1 MIRFTVIGQKEVVA
15 TLGRV
20 SGEVRRRVRTAIG
33 RLTLRLERRI
43 KEQKLSGQVLRV
55 RTGTL
60 RRSVSSVVVSNP
72 AVVVGTVSTNVEYAR
87 VHEFGFDGTVTV
99 REHMRTVKQAFGR
112 PLKTPKTVRVTATKS
127 DGSAVE
133 FDAVVRI
140 DTPGEADYYRNGG
153 ILQYVLRNMLRS

>member
-112 PLKTPKTVRVTATKS
+112 PLKTPKTVRVAAHS
-127 DGSAVE
+127 MRMRVPERSFMRSALRE
-133 FDAVVRI
+133 MS
-140 DTPGEADYYRNGG
+140 GEVDS
-153 ILQYVLRNMLRS
+153 VLRAAVGGRS